1 MERCS
6 RHIKNECL
14 TALGLN
20 ETNLFFSVLIL
31 LESLLKLDKMEYTH
45 FHLEDV
51 RVCCD
56 VFEVFIQKKREIQRC
71 FQNCTLHAW
80 LQALIPRES
89 KGIPDVNRWLKQN
102 RASRWII
109 KAEIDSY
116 RCTFLRQKLSSLTL
130 RKVICLY
137 CMGVIEKKVDPVQF
151 ALFYNA
157 FRWHVIVNDLN
168 YCQCLMFQRQFAHFP
183 CTVFSL
189 INSL

>member
-1 MERCS
+1 MSYSARPQWDQF
-6 RHIKNECL
+6 N
-14 TALGLN
+14 
-20 ETNLFFSVLIL
+20 FSVLIL
-31 LESLLKLDKMEYTH
+31 LESLLKLDKMQYTR

-109 KAEIDSY
+109 KAEIDLY
-116 RCTFLRQKLSSLTL
+116 WCAFLRHQKLSSLTL
-130 RKVICLY
+130 RKVICSY
-137 CMGVIEKKVDPVQF
+137 CMCIIKNQTLHFLQCVKMIC
-151 ALFYNA
+151 
-157 FRWHVIVNDLN
+157 N
-168 YCQCLMFQRQFAHFP
+168 YERLKLLS
-183 CTVFSL
+183 VF
-189 INSL
+189 NV